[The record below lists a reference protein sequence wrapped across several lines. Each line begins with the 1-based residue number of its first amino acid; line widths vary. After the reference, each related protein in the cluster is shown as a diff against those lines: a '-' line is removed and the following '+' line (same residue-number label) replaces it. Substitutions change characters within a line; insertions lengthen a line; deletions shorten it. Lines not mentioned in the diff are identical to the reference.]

1 MAGDF
6 STTPLHHGSH
16 CVTWEDRFFERG
28 FPCGLW
34 SFALLNALTWWS
46 AGRRLFFYVCSS
58 FSKHSFKQF
67 EITKKMSLFSHF
79 SKYCISYAQQFF
91 FFRTDE
97 ADSPPNLTLRLTLLH
112 IRITNQFISRGGLR
126 NNLMLPKVGNRK
138 IMTRKYVLSGLNE
151 EL

>member
-6 STTPLHHGSH
+6 STTPLHYGSH
-16 CVTWEDRFFERG
+16 CMTWEDRFFERG

-46 AGRRLFFYVCSS
+46 AGLRLFFYVCWS
-58 FSKHSFKQF
+58 FSKHRFKQF

-79 SKYCISYAQQFF
+79 SKYGISYAQQFF
-91 FFRTDE
+91 SE
-97 ADSPPNLTLRLTLLH
+97 LTKQSVLRIRLCDWHYCTLY
-112 IRITNQFISRGGLR
+112 IRITNPFVSRGGLR

-138 IMTRKYVLSGLNE
+138 IMTQICFK
-151 EL
+151 